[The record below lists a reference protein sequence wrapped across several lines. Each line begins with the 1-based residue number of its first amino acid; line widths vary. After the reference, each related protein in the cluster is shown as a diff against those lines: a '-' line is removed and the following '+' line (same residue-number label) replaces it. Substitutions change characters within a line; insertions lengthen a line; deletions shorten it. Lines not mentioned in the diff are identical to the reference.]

1 MKRLIMQDYRN
12 QKEINFPELHFN
24 HLSNIS
30 LNMTTIQKLT
40 ALLLMAVLPFGL
52 SAQKWFTRDA
62 KVSFD
67 ATSANS
73 PERIEATNKSGTF
86 VLDQASGRLETSTL
100 IKGFQFEKA
109 LMQEHFNENY
119 LESSKFPKATFKGK
133 IDDLAKVKFDQ
144 NGTYKTTVSG
154 DLTLHGVTKTI
165 STPATFTVKD
175 GKISVAANFSAL
187 LADYGV
193 SIPSLVADKLA
204 KEAKIVIGG
213 TLEKMK

>member
-1 MKRLIMQDYRN
+1 MN
-12 QKEINFPELHFN
+12 
-24 HLSNIS
+24 
-30 LNMTTIQKLT
+30 TIQKLT
-40 ALLLMAVLPFGL
+40 ALLLIATLPLGL

-62 KVSFD
+62 KVYFD

-86 VLDQASGRLETSTL
+86 VVEQVSGRLETAIL
-100 IKGFQFEKA
+100 VKGFQFEKA

-144 NGTYKTTVSG
+144 DGTYKTTVSG
-154 DLTLHGVTKTI
+154 DLTLHGVTKAV
-165 STPATFTVKD
+165 STPATFTVKS
-175 GKISVAANFSAL
+175 GKITIAANFVAV

-193 SIPSLVADKLA
+193 SVPSLVADKLA
-204 KEAKIVIGG
+204 KDAKITIGG